1 MITLLALRNLAWRPW
16 RSALLFLGYGLGVG
30 VMIVLLSIGEAL
42 VTQARDE
49 RLVGGGQITVLPEG
63 IDVEVMKTGGTGGL
77 FFSIDHA
84 RFVYRQVLAA
94 PRFAGLVAAAAPQLD
109 GRLVYVRL
117 PNGEELAVRAS
128 GEIPSLTRA
137 VGAGPVLA
145 AGRWADDDGDRRW
158 TRPAAAELR
167 HEIDHFHLPPPNA
180 AHRDSWAEW
189 HYFNVLS
196 ADGRRWAFISY
207 IVGGDVGRGRW
218 GGQLLVTLREQG
230 GRSRRFVATVPPE
243 RVRLSTTD
251 ANVGVGGERAGGG
264 SVTVLP
270 DGAYRVVGAAAEEG
284 GAGRLAVDLVVR
296 PAPGAYFPGASLGG
310 GAAGEPETEGEFVSG
325 YVVPG
330 LRADADGSLC
340 VGGTCERYAGA
351 QAYHDHNWG
360 VWQGVTWEWGAARAG
375 AYTLLYGRVEPPDE
389 GELPASSDSSAAGA
403 PPREASYGDSTA
415 DAPPRPSAPDRNDA
429 LRSTPLFL
437 YLVDSLGFRAV
448 FRPRRIAYEDARTIV
463 VDGRPVRV
471 PARAVMADV
480 RGDDTL
486 RVELEV
492 EDAIGTDTRRP
503 LVERGEALAARRLR
517 RPYFIQMKG
526 LARISGRVG
535 GAPVRGEGRGF
546 FETYR

>member
-1 MITLLALRNLAWRPW
+1 MIGLLALRNLAYRPW

-49 RLVGGGQITVLPEG
+49 RLVGGGQLTVLPEG

-94 PRFAGLVAAAAPQLD
+94 PRLSGLVAAAAPQID
-109 GRLVYVRL
+109 GRLVYLRL
-117 PNGEELAVRAS
+117 ANGGEIAVRAS
-128 GEIPSLTRA
+128 GEIPSLTRL
-137 VGAGPVLA
+137 VGAAPALA
-145 AGRWADDDGDRRW
+145 AGRWEDDDGDRRW
-158 TRPAAAELR
+158 TRPTPAELR
-167 HEIDHFHLPPPNA
+167 HEIDHFHLPPERA
-180 AHRDSWAEW
+180 ARRESWAEW

-196 ADGRRWAFISY
+196 ADRRRWAFISY

-230 GRSRRFVATVPPE
+230 GRSRRFVATVPSE

-251 ANVGVGGERAGGG
+251 ANLRVGDERAGGG
-264 SVTVLP
+264 SVAVQP
-270 DGAYRVVGAAAEEG
+270 DGSYRVVGSAAEEG
-284 GAGRLAVDLVVR
+284 GGGRLTLDLVVR
-296 PAPGAYFPGASLGG
+296 PAPGAYFPGASLGDAAESG
-310 GAAGEPETEGEFVSG
+310 GDEGGFVSG

-330 LRADADGSLC
+330 LRAEADGSLC
-340 VGGTCERYAGA
+340 ADGRCERYAGA

-375 AYTLLYGRVEPPDE
+375 AYTLLYGRVEPPEAADSAAR
-389 GELPASSDSSAAGA
+389 GPGGPPRDSIYAPSTDPAS
-403 PPREASYGDSTA
+403 PPPA
-415 DAPPRPSAPDRNDA
+415 APDRNEA

-448 FRPRRIAYEDARTIV
+448 FRPRRIAYEDARTIL

-471 PARAVMADV
+471 PARAVLADV

-486 RVELEV
+486 RVELEI
-492 EDAIGTDTRRP
+492 EDAIGTDTRLP
-503 LVERGEALAARRLR
+503 LVERGETMAARLLR

-526 LARISGRVG
+526 LARLSGRVG
-535 GAPVRGEGRGF
+535 GAPVAGEGTGF